1 MLSIYYVILEKCYYL
16 CKKKERMKGRQIKIF
31 TIIGLLALIAL
42 QSIWLYNT
50 YIQFSNSIYRDSNDI
65 LKKSLNRE
73 ASLRFAQTP
82 KGTIISG
89 ATTPAKKNDII
100 IPEIAYMN
108 EGLLKL
114 GLELS
119 LTDVDSLANDFLK
132 ASDIES
138 TITICLLNPNTKE
151 ILSESKNNLNIHS
164 FGIIKTDIIPVRT
177 DLSQGV
183 QMILINPYYTIIKRM
198 GLLLIAT
205 ALLMIFV
212 IGCIVYQIKII
223 ARQNKIAQL
232 REDFSYAMIH
242 DMKTPL
248 NSIMVSIYFLQSGRL
263 NDRPEMKEKY
273 FTILKNET
281 DHLLALTN
289 KILTLSKLE
298 NHKLEIDK
306 KNIPLE
312 PIIEDLKEKFIAK
325 STKPIHFTTDLKAG
339 EVYTDQEFF
348 QELMSNLIDNA
359 IKYSKET
366 IEIKISSHV
375 DEKYTIIKVYDNGI
389 GISEKDQ
396 RTIFDKFERAS
407 ATKRTKSGG
416 ATGFGL
422 GLNYVY
428 QIIEAH
434 GGKVYVNSI
443 EGEFTE
449 FTLFIPINYGE
460 L

>member
-1 MLSIYYVILEKCYYL
+1 
-16 CKKKERMKGRQIKIF
+16 MKSRQIKIF

-50 YIQFSNSIYRDSNDI
+50 YILFSNRIYSDSNDI

-73 ASLRFAQTP
+73 ASIRFAQTP

-89 ATTPAKKNDII
+89 ATTPAKKNDVIV
-100 IPEIAYMN
+100 PEIAYMN
-108 EGLLKL
+108 EALQKL

-119 LTDVDSLANDFLK
+119 LTDIDSLANDFLK
-132 ASDIES
+132 ATDTKS
-138 TITICLLNPNTKE
+138 TIVICLMDSKTKE
-151 ILSESKNNLNIHS
+151 ILDKSKNNLNIHS

-205 ALLMIFV
+205 VILMIFV
-212 IGCIVYQIKII
+212 IKII

-248 NSIMVSIYFLQSGRL
+248 SSITMCTDFLQSGRL
-263 NDRPEMKEKY
+263 DGKPEMKEKY
-273 FTILKNET
+273 FTIVKNEAE
-281 DHLLALTN
+281 HLLTLTN

-306 KNIPLE
+306 RNILLE
-312 PIIEDLKEKFIAK
+312 PVIEDLKEKFIAK
-325 STKPIHFTTDLKAG
+325 SAKPIHFTIDLEVKK
-339 EVYTDQEFF
+339 VYTDEEFF
-348 QELMSNLIDNA
+348 KELMSNLIDNA
-359 IKYSKET
+359 MKYSKES
-366 IEIKISSHV
+366 IEIKISSHY
-375 DEKYTIIKVYDNGI
+375 DDRYTIIKIYDNGI
-389 GISEKDQ
+389 GISKKDQ

-407 ATKRTKSGG
+407 ATKRTKYGG
-416 ATGFGL
+416 PAGFGL

-428 QIIEAH
+428 QVIEAH
-434 GGKVYVNSI
+434 EGKVYVNSI
-443 EGEFTE
+443 EGDFTE
-449 FTLFIPINYGE
+449 FTLFIPKIMEE

>member
-1 MLSIYYVILEKCYYL
+1 
-16 CKKKERMKGRQIKIF
+16 MKGRHIKIL
-31 TIIGLLALIAL
+31 TIFGLIAIIAL
-42 QSIWLYNT
+42 QTIWLCNA
-50 YIQFSNSIYRDSNDI
+50 YIQFSQSIYKDSNDI

-73 ASLRFAQTP
+73 ASIRFEKTP
-82 KGTIISG
+82 KGTMING
-89 ATTPAKKNDII
+89 APIKDSNEIV
-100 IPEIAYMN
+100 PEIAYLN

-119 LTDVDSLANDFLK
+119 LTNVDSLANDFLK
-132 ASDIES
+132 ATNIES
-138 TITICLLNPNTKE
+138 TITIYLLNTDTEKVLNK
-151 ILSESKNNLNIHS
+151 SKNDLDIHS
-164 FGIIKTDIIPVRT
+164 FGIIKTDIIPIRT

-205 ALLMIFV
+205 VILMIFV

-248 NSIMVSIYFLQSGRL
+248 SSITMCTSFLHSGRL
-263 NDRPEMKEKY
+263 DDKPEMKEKY
-273 FTILKNET
+273 FTIVENEA

-298 NHKLEIDK
+298 NHKLEMNK
-306 KNIPLE
+306 KKISFE
-312 PIIEDLKEKFIAK
+312 PIIEDLKEKFK
-325 STKPIHFTTDLKAG
+325 
-339 EVYTDQEFF
+339 
-348 QELMSNLIDNA
+348 ELMSNLIDNA
-359 IKYSKET
+359 IKYSKKS
-366 IEIKISSHV
+366 IEIKISSHY
-375 DEKYTIIKVYDNGI
+375 DDKYTIIKIYDNGM

-407 ATKRTKSGG
+407 ATKRTKFGG

-428 QIIEAH
+428 QVIEAH
-434 GGKVYVNSI
+434 EGKIYVNSI
-443 EGEFTE
+443 EGDFTE
-449 FTLFIPINYGE
+449 FTLFIPKIMEE

>member
-1 MLSIYYVILEKCYYL
+1 MQ
-16 CKKKERMKGRQIKIF
+16 GRHIKIF
-31 TIIGLLALIAL
+31 TVFGLIAIIAL
-42 QSIWLYNT
+42 QSIWLCNA
-50 YIQFSNSIYRDSNDI
+50 YIQFSKSIYKDSNEI

-73 ASLRFAQTP
+73 ASIRFEKTP
-82 KGTIISG
+82 KGTMIDG
-89 ATTPAKKNDII
+89 APIKDSNEIV
-100 IPEIAYMN
+100 PEIAYLN

>member
-1 MLSIYYVILEKCYYL
+1 
-16 CKKKERMKGRQIKIF
+16 MKSRQIKIF

-50 YIQFSNSIYRDSNDI
+50 YILFSNRIYSDSNDI

-73 ASLRFAQTP
+73 ASIRFAQTP

-89 ATTPAKKNDII
+89 ATTPAKKNDVIV
-100 IPEIAYMN
+100 PEIAYMN
-108 EGLLKL
+108 EALQKL

-119 LTDVDSLANDFLK
+119 LTDIDSLANDFLK
-132 ASDIES
+132 ATDTKS
-138 TITICLLNPNTKE
+138 TIVICLMDSKTKE
-151 ILSESKNNLNIHS
+151 ILDKSKNNLNIHS

-205 ALLMIFV
+205 VILMIFV
-212 IGCIVYQIKII
+212 VGCIAYQIKII

-248 NSIMVSIYFLQSGRL
+248 SSITMCTDFLQSGRL
-263 NDRPEMKEKY
+263 DGKPEMKEKY
-273 FTILKNET
+273 FTIVKNEAE
-281 DHLLALTN
+281 HLLTLTN

-306 KNIPLE
+306 RNILLE
-312 PIIEDLKEKFIAK
+312 PVIEDLKEKFIAK
-325 STKPIHFTTDLKAG
+325 SAKPIHFTIDLEVKK
-339 EVYTDQEFF
+339 VYTDEEFF
-348 QELMSNLIDNA
+348 KELMSNLIDNA
-359 IKYSKET
+359 MKYSKES
-366 IEIKISSHV
+366 IEIISSHY
-375 DEKYTIIKVYDNGI
+375 DDRYTIIKIYDNGI
-389 GISEKDQ
+389 GISKKDQ

-407 ATKRTKSGG
+407 ATKRTKYGG
-416 ATGFGL
+416 PAGFGL

-428 QIIEAH
+428 QVIEAH
-434 GGKVYVNSI
+434 EGKVYVNSI
-443 EGEFTE
+443 EGDFTE
-449 FTLFIPINYGE
+449 FTLFIPKIMEE

>member
-1 MLSIYYVILEKCYYL
+1 
-16 CKKKERMKGRQIKIF
+16 MKGRHIKIL
-31 TIIGLLALIAL
+31 TIFGLIAIIAL
-42 QSIWLYNT
+42 QTIWLCNA
-50 YIQFSNSIYRDSNDI
+50 YIQFSQSIYKDSNDI

-73 ASLRFAQTP
+73 ASIRFEKTP
-82 KGTIISG
+82 KGTMING
-89 ATTPAKKNDII
+89 APIKDSNEIV
-100 IPEIAYMN
+100 PEIAYLN

-119 LTDVDSLANDFLK
+119 LTNVDSLANDFLK
-132 ASDIES
+132 ATNIES
-138 TITICLLNPNTKE
+138 TITIYLLNTDTEKVLNK
-151 ILSESKNNLNIHS
+151 SKNDLDIHS
-164 FGIIKTDIIPVRT
+164 FGIIKTDIIPIRT

-198 GLLLIAT
+198 GLLIIAT
-205 ALLMIFV
+205 VILMIFV

-248 NSIMVSIYFLQSGRL
+248 SSITMCTSFLHSGRL
-263 NDRPEMKEKY
+263 DDKPEMKEKY
-273 FTILKNET
+273 FTIVENEA

-298 NHKLEIDK
+298 NHKLEMNK
-306 KNIPLE
+306 KKISFE
-312 PIIEDLKEKFIAK
+312 PIIEDLKEKFITK
-325 STKPIHFTTDLKAG
+325 SDKPIHFTIDLKAK
-339 EVYTDQEFF
+339 EVYVDEEFF
-348 QELMSNLIDNA
+348 KELMSNLIDNA
-359 IKYSKET
+359 IKYSKKS
-366 IEIKISSHV
+366 IEIKISSHY
-375 DEKYTIIKVYDNGI
+375 DDKYTIIKIYDNGM

-407 ATKRTKSGG
+407 ATKRTKFGG

-428 QIIEAH
+428 QVIEAH
-434 GGKVYVNSI
+434 EGKIYVNSI
-443 EGEFTE
+443 EGDFTE
-449 FTLFIPINYGE
+449 FTLFIPKIMEE

>member
-1 MLSIYYVILEKCYYL
+1 
-16 CKKKERMKGRQIKIF
+16 MKSRQIKIF

-50 YIQFSNSIYRDSNDI
+50 YILFSNRIYSDSNDI

-73 ASLRFAQTP
+73 ASIRFAQTP

-89 ATTPAKKNDII
+89 ATTPAKKNDVIV
-100 IPEIAYMN
+100 PEIAYMN
-108 EGLLKL
+108 EALQKL

-119 LTDVDSLANDFLK
+119 LTDIDSLANDFLK
-132 ASDIES
+132 ATDTKS
-138 TITICLLNPNTKE
+138 TIVICLMDSK
-151 ILSESKNNLNIHS
+151 ILDKSKNNLNIHS

-205 ALLMIFV
+205 VILMIFV
-212 IGCIVYQIKII
+212 VGCIAYQIKII

-248 NSIMVSIYFLQSGRL
+248 SSITMCTDFLQSGRL
-263 NDRPEMKEKY
+263 DGKPEMKEKY
-273 FTILKNET
+273 FTIVKNEAE
-281 DHLLALTN
+281 HLLTLTN

-306 KNIPLE
+306 RNILLE
-312 PIIEDLKEKFIAK
+312 PVIEDLKEKFIAK
-325 STKPIHFTTDLKAG
+325 SAKPIHFTIDLEVKK
-339 EVYTDQEFF
+339 VYTDEEFF
-348 QELMSNLIDNA
+348 KELMSNLIDNA
-359 IKYSKET
+359 MKYSKES
-366 IEIKISSHV
+366 IEIKISSHY
-375 DEKYTIIKVYDNGI
+375 DDRYTIIKIYDNGI
-389 GISEKDQ
+389 GISKKDQ

-407 ATKRTKSGG
+407 ATKRTKYGG
-416 ATGFGL
+416 PAGFGL

-428 QIIEAH
+428 QVIEAH
-434 GGKVYVNSI
+434 EGKVYVNSI
-443 EGEFTE
+443 EGDFTE
-449 FTLFIPINYGE
+449 FTLFIPKIMEE

>member
-1 MLSIYYVILEKCYYL
+1 
-16 CKKKERMKGRQIKIF
+16 MKGRHIKIL
-31 TIIGLLALIAL
+31 TIFGLIAIIAL
-42 QSIWLYNT
+42 QTIWLCNA
-50 YIQFSNSIYRDSNDI
+50 YIQFSQSIYKDSNDI

-73 ASLRFAQTP
+73 ASIRFEKTP
-82 KGTIISG
+82 KGTMING
-89 ATTPAKKNDII
+89 APIKDSNEIV
-100 IPEIAYMN
+100 PEIAYLN

-119 LTDVDSLANDFLK
+119 LTNVDSLANDFLK
-132 ASDIES
+132 ATNIES
-138 TITICLLNPNTKE
+138 T
-151 ILSESKNNLNIHS
+151 IHS
-164 FGIIKTDIIPVRT
+164 FGIIKTDIIPIRT

-205 ALLMIFV
+205 VILMIFV

-248 NSIMVSIYFLQSGRL
+248 SSITMCTSFLHSGRL
-263 NDRPEMKEKY
+263 DDKPEMKEKY
-273 FTILKNET
+273 FTIVENEA

-298 NHKLEIDK
+298 NHKLEMNK
-306 KNIPLE
+306 KKISFE
-312 PIIEDLKEKFIAK
+312 PIIEDLKEKFITK
-325 STKPIHFTTDLKAG
+325 SDKPIHFTIDLKAK
-339 EVYTDQEFF
+339 EVYVDEEFF
-348 QELMSNLIDNA
+348 KELMSNLIDNA
-359 IKYSKET
+359 IKYSKKS
-366 IEIKISSHV
+366 IEIKISSHY
-375 DEKYTIIKVYDNGI
+375 DDKYTIIKIYDNGM

-407 ATKRTKSGG
+407 ATKRTKFGG

-428 QIIEAH
+428 QVIEAH
-434 GGKVYVNSI
+434 EGKIYVNSI
-443 EGEFTE
+443 EGDFTE
-449 FTLFIPINYGE
+449 FTLFIPKIMEE